1 MLETTK
7 EFIEET
13 NEIMDVMKKMMYEED
28 VLEDMDENTLKIY
41 QISMKMV
48 ETSNKLLV
56 EQAEIMESMNEKLDK
71 LLLK

>member
-28 VLEDMDENTLKIY
+28 VLEYMDENTLKIY

-48 ETSNKLLV
+48 ETSKKLLV

>member
-48 ETSNKLLV
+48 ETSKKLLV

>member
-13 NEIMDVMKKMMYEED
+13 NEIMDVMKKMMYEKD
-28 VLEDMDENTLKIY
+28 VLEDVDENTLKIY